1 MFPEL
6 YGSVC
11 LKGAIKFYN
20 GHEFSN
26 QFKRL
31 VEISIVNK
39 SIYTKEILFL
49 KCNASSVQKNIYIYF
64 DD

>member
-1 MFPEL
+1 MFPKL

-20 GHEFSN
+20 GHEFSK

-39 SIYTKEILFL
+39 SICIPKKSYFL
-49 KCNASSVQKNIYIYF
+49 NAMYLLSKKRIIF
-64 DD
+64 